1 MVNDGNLKIN
11 LVIPLLVTTASL
23 YVINRNSDI
32 KTVRN
37 ANQIKEVA
45 TRVNSLLV
53 YQEPSIDL
61 SEYSEKLF
69 EKLNQDP
76 RLLSRL
82 KELNSLWNEHSKRED
97 SLPYN
102 PLLFDLHSIF
112 IRSSSKI
119 LVVEYDSLE
128 IVIKRLLKIFKA
140 TLRSV
145 DKFAVLKNDFDKHK
159 SYFETKTWFEAYVQ
173 DSGSKADE

>member
-76 RLLSRL
+76 
-82 KELNSLWNEHSKRED
+82 
-97 SLPYN
+97 P
-102 PLLFDLHSIF
+102 I
-112 IRSSSKI
+112 
-119 LVVEYDSLE
+119 
-128 IVIKRLLKIFKA
+128 
-140 TLRSV
+140 
-145 DKFAVLKNDFDKHK
+145 
-159 SYFETKTWFEAYVQ
+159 TK
-173 DSGSKADE
+173 